1 NHKRE
6 TIAFSKRRQSAA
18 ERLAILQVWRN
29 FIKPF
34 SERYNSETPAQR
46 LGLFD
51 RKLRVDEIL
60 AKRLFATRT
69 RLPRRLKQYYNRT
82 IETRCIPKNRRHE
95 LKYAY

>member
-1 NHKRE
+1 
-6 TIAFSKRRQSAA
+6 
-18 ERLAILQVWRN
+18 
-29 FIKPF
+29 PF
-34 SERYNSETPAQR
+34 SERYNSESPAQR